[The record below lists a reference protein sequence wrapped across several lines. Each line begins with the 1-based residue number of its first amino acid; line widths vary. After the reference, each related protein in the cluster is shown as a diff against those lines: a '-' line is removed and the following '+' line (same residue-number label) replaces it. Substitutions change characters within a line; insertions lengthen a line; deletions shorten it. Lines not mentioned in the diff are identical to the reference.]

1 MFNVTNTPLL
11 GLIENMSYF
20 ICPHGD
26 RVEIFDHGGGRRAA
40 ETLGVPFLGEIPL
53 DTRIRVGGD
62 TGKPIVMS
70 DPDGEVSQMF
80 LKAAQSLAA
89 QVSISNLSP
98 SEAEPAQTPA
108 G

>member
-1 MFNVTNTPLL
+1 
-11 GLIENMSYF
+11 MSYF

-53 DTRIRVGGD
+53 DTLIRVGGY